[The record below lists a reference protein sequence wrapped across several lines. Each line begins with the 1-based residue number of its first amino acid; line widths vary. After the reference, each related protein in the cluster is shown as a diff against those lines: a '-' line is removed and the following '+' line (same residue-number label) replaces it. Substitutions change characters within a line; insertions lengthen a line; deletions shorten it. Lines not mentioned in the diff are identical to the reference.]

1 MYNNELGFSKIRV
14 KIPRREYVEQ
24 PLQKFDIFGTL
35 FAQKYIVETDEDGK
49 KWMPEK
55 LDTYYVQNGAF
66 GHPET
71 YKQLMSS
78 LRTSG
83 DIELICSSKYQ

>member
-14 KIPRREYVEQ
+14 KIPRREYVQSPFEQ
-24 PLQKFDIFGTL
+24 FDIFGNL
-35 FAQKYIVETDEDGK
+35 LAKKHFIETDEDGK
-49 KWMPEK
+49 KWMSEQ

-66 GHPET
+66 GHPDI
-71 YKQLMSS
+71 YKKLMSS